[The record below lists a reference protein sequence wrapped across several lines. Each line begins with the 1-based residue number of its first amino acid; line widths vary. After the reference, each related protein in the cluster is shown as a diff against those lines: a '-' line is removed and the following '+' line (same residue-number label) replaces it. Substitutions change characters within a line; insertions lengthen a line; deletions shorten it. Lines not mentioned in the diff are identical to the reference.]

1 MPQDEKNTTCLVVQ
15 FPNVSMNQN
24 LYFYLFYKKK
34 PFYKKYDPVWRKIK
48 IKVWCN
54 LQERTKQSENDHR
67 IGPIKADESW
77 QIRRKE
83 LSLMET
89 AESQPFRGSF

>member
-1 MPQDEKNTTCLVVQ
+1 MILCDGKL
-15 FPNVSMNQN
+15 
-24 LYFYLFYKKK
+24 
-34 PFYKKYDPVWRKIK
+34 
-48 IKVWCN
+48 KVWCN

-67 IGPIKADESW
+67 IGPIKADDESW